1 MEIQHWYWL
10 EILVFS
16 FPNDYEQG
24 WTLKNEIKKEGI
36 GLHTGLNCS
45 VIIKPIELEGFYI
58 SFSEEPNKLIPIDI
72 SQVRNT
78 PLCTTLDLN
87 GKKLS
92 TVEHLLASLIGA
104 GLTHVNIEIN
114 GSEIPL
120 LDGSALGWIE
130 EIAKVGMTNSKTS
143 PRPRPEIKSPIF
155 VNKGE
160 SVIFAI
166 PSKHLKLIGFIDFP
180 YKAIGQQMF
189 SIDLSPNNFVKEI
202 APARTFG
209 FLDQLEELKKAGL
222 IKGGGLDNALVC
234 NGDSWV
240 NPPLRFANE
249 PVRHK
254 LLDLIGDLAFVGLPR
269 AQIFVYKGS
278 HSLHTE
284 FAASLQKVLT

>member
-1 MEIQHWYWL
+1 M
-10 EILVFS
+10 FS
-16 FPNDYEQG
+16 FPDDYEQG
-24 WTLKNEIKKEGI
+24 WTLQNEIKKDGI
-36 GLHTGLNCS
+36 GLHTGHKS
-45 VIIKPIELEGFYI
+45 TVIIKPTELIGFNI
-58 SFSEEPNKLIPIDI
+58 SFSDEPNKVIPIDI

-87 GKKLS
+87 GKRLS
-92 TVEHLLASLIGA
+92 TVEHLLASLIGS
-104 GLTHVNIEIN
+104 GLTHVHIEVN

-120 LDGSALGWIE
+120 LDGSAINWID
-130 EIAKVGMTNSKTS
+130 EISKVGMINSTTA
-143 PRPRPEIKSPIF
+143 PRSRPEITSPIF
-155 VNKGE
+155 VSQGE

-166 PSKHLKLIGFIDFP
+166 PSKKLKLIGLIDFP

-189 SIDLSPNNFVKEI
+189 SIELSPNNFVKEI

-222 IKGGGLDNALVC
+222 IKGGALENALVC
-234 NGDSWV
+234 NGESWV
-240 NPPLRFANE
+240 NPPLRFENE

-254 LLDLIGDLAFVGLPR
+254 LLDLIGDIALVGLPR

-278 HSLHTE
+278 HSLHSE

>member
-1 MEIQHWYWL
+1 M
-10 EILVFS
+10 FT
-16 FPNDYEQG
+16 FPENYEQG
-24 WTLKNEIKKEGI
+24 WTLRNEIKKNGT
-36 GLHTGLNCS
+36 GLHTGLECR
-45 VIIKPIELEGFYI
+45 VIIKPTDLPGFHL
-58 SFSEEPNKLIPIDI
+58 SFSEESNEVITVDI

-87 GKKLS
+87 GKQIA
-92 TVEHLLASLIGA
+92 TVEHLLAALIGS
-104 GLTHVNIEIN
+104 GLTHVHLEIE
-114 GSEIPL
+114 GREIPL
-120 LDGSALGWIE
+120 LDGSSMGWIE
-130 EIAKVGMTNSKTS
+130 EIEKVGMMNANTS
-143 PRPRPEIKSPIF
+143 PKPRPELKSPIF

-166 PSKHLKLIGFIDFP
+166 PSKKLKLIGLIDFP
-180 YKAIGQQMF
+180 YKAIGQQMY
-189 SIDLSPNNFVKEI
+189 SIELSPNNFVKEI

-209 FLDQLEELKKAGL
+209 LLDQLEELKKAGL
-222 IKGGGLDNALVC
+222 IKGGALENALVC

-254 LLDLIGDLAFVGLPR
+254 LLDLIGDLAFVGLPK

-278 HSLHTE
+278 HSLHAE

>member
-1 MEIQHWYWL
+1 M
-10 EILVFS
+10 FS

-24 WTLKNEIKKEGI
+24 WTLQNEIKKDGI
-36 GLHTGLNCS
+36 GLHTGLKCT
-45 VIIKPIELEGFYI
+45 VIIKPTELTGFYI
-58 SFSEEPNKLIPIDI
+58 SFSDEPNRVIPIDI
-72 SQVRNT
+72 SQVRDT
-78 PLCTTLDLN
+78 PLCTTLDLY
-87 GKKLS
+87 GKKVS

-104 GLTHVNIEIN
+104 GLTHVHIEIT

-120 LDGSALGWIE
+120 LDGSAICWVQEIE
-130 EIAKVGMTNSKTS
+130 KVGMISSITS

-155 VNKGE
+155 VSQGE
-160 SVIFAI
+160 SVIFAK
-166 PSKHLKLIGFIDFP
+166 PSENLKLIGLIDFP

-189 SIDLSPNNFVKEI
+189 SIELSPNNFVKEI

-209 FLDQLEELKKAGL
+209 FLDQLEELKKADL
-222 IKGGGLDNALVC
+222 IKGGALENALVC
-234 NGDSWV
+234 NGESWV
-240 NPPLRFANE
+240 NPPLRFDNE

-254 LLDLIGDLAFVGLPR
+254 LLDLIGDIALVGLPR

>member
-1 MEIQHWYWL
+1 M
-10 EILVFS
+10 FS
-16 FPNDYEQG
+16 FPNDYDQS
-24 WTLKNEIKKEGI
+24 WTLKNQIFKEGI
-36 GLHTGLNCS
+36 GLHSGLNCK
-45 VIIKPIELEGFYI
+45 VIIKPTELPGFHF
-58 SFSEEPNKLIPIDI
+58 SFSGESKKVFSIDI

-87 GKKLS
+87 GKNIA
-92 TVEHLLASLIGA
+92 TVEHLLASLIGS
-104 GLTHVNIEIN
+104 GLTHAHIEVTGN
-114 GSEIPL
+114 EIPL
-120 LDGSALGWIE
+120 LDGSALCWIK
-130 EIAKVGMTNSKTS
+130 EIKKVGMINPKTHS
-143 PRPRPEIKSPIF
+143 LPRPILNSPIF

-166 PSKHLKLIGFIDFP
+166 PSEKLKLIGLIDFP

-189 SIDLSPNNFVKEI
+189 SIELSPKSFVEEI

-209 FLDQLEELKKAGL
+209 FLDQLAELRKVGL
-222 IKGGGLDNALVC
+222 IQGGGLENALVC

-278 HSLHTE
+278 HALHAE

>member
-1 MEIQHWYWL
+1 M
-10 EILVFS
+10 FS
-16 FPNDYEQG
+16 FPDDYEQG
-24 WTLKNEIKKEGI
+24 WTLQNEIIKDGV
-36 GLHTGLNCS
+36 GLHTGLKCK
-45 VIIKPIELEGFYI
+45 VIIKPTELIGFYI
-58 SFSEEPNKLIPIDI
+58 SFSDEPNNVFPIDI

-87 GKKLS
+87 GKKVS

-104 GLTHVNIEIN
+104 GLTHVHIEIF

-120 LDGSALGWIE
+120 LDGSAIGWIE
-130 EIAKVGMTNSKTS
+130 EIEKVGMTSSTS
-143 PRPRPEIKSPIF
+143 APRPRPEIKSPIF
-155 VNKGE
+155 VSQGE
-160 SVIFAI
+160 SVIFAK
-166 PSKHLKLIGFIDFP
+166 PSKNLKLIGLIDFP

-189 SIDLSPNNFVKEI
+189 SIELSPNNFVKEI

-222 IKGGGLDNALVC
+222 IKGGALENALVC

-278 HSLHTE
+278 HSLHAE

>member
-1 MEIQHWYWL
+1 M
-10 EILVFS
+10 FS
-16 FPNDYEQG
+16 FPADYEEG
-24 WTLKNEIKKEGI
+24 WTLGSEINKTGI
-36 GLHTGLNCS
+36 GLHSGIQS
-45 VIIKPIELEGFYI
+45 KVIIKPTELPGFHF
-58 SFSEEPNKLIPIDI
+58 SFSDEANKVFSLDI
-72 SQVRNT
+72 SQVRHS
-78 PLCTTLDLN
+78 PLCTTIDLN
-87 GKKLS
+87 EKKIS
-92 TVEHLLASLIGA
+92 TVEHLLASLIGV
-104 GLTHVNIEIN
+104 GLTHAHIEITGN
-114 GSEIPL
+114 EIPL
-120 LDGSALGWIE
+120 LDGSSIGWIE
-130 EIAKVGMTNSKTS
+130 EIEKVGMVNSFTPPK
-143 PRPRPEIKSPIF
+143 PRPELNSPIF

-166 PSKHLKLIGFIDFP
+166 PSKILKLIGLIDFP
-180 YKAIGQQMF
+180 HKAIGQQMF
-189 SIDLSPNNFVKEI
+189 SIELSPNNFVKEI

-209 FLDQLEELKKAGL
+209 FLEQLKELKKAGL
-222 IKGGGLDNALVC
+222 IKGGALENALVC

>member
-1 MEIQHWYWL
+1 M
-10 EILVFS
+10 FS
-16 FPNDYEQG
+16 FPENYEQG
-24 WTLKNEIKKEGI
+24 WTLRNEIKKEGI
-36 GLHTGLNCS
+36 GLHTGIKCK
-45 VIIKPIELEGFYI
+45 VIIKPTQSAGFHF
-58 SFSEEPNKLIPIDI
+58 SFSEEANKVFSIDI

-78 PLCTTLDLN
+78 PLCTTIDLN
-87 GKKLS
+87 GKKIS
-92 TVEHLLASLIGA
+92 TVEHLLASLIGV
-104 GLTHVNIEIN
+104 GLTHAHIEITGN
-114 GSEIPL
+114 EIPL
-120 LDGSALGWIE
+120 LDGSAIGWIE
-130 EIAKVGMTNSKTS
+130 EIEKVGMVNSRTAPKA
-143 PRPRPEIKSPIF
+143 RPELTSPIF

-160 SVIFAI
+160 SVIFAK
-166 PSKHLKLIGFIDFP
+166 PSNNLKLIGLIDFP

-189 SIDLSPNNFVKEI
+189 SIELSPNNFVNEI

-222 IKGGGLDNALVC
+222 IKGGALENALVC

-254 LLDLIGDLAFVGLPR
+254 LLDLIGDLAFVGLPK

>member
-1 MEIQHWYWL
+1 M
-10 EILVFS
+10 FS
-16 FPNDYEQG
+16 FPDDYEQG
-24 WTLKNEIKKEGI
+24 WTLQNEIKKDGI
-36 GLHTGLNCS
+36 GLHTGLKS
-45 VIIKPIELEGFYI
+45 TVIIKPTELTGFNI
-58 SFSEEPNKLIPIDI
+58 SFSDEPNKVFPIDI

-87 GKKLS
+87 GKRVS

-104 GLTHVNIEIN
+104 GLTHVHIEIT

-120 LDGSALGWIE
+120 LDGSAIGWIE
-130 EIAKVGMTNSKTS
+130 EIKKVGMINSTTS
-143 PRPRPEIKSPIF
+143 PRPRPEISSPIF
-155 VNKGE
+155 FSQGE
-160 SVIFAI
+160 SVIFAM
-166 PSKHLKLIGFIDFP
+166 PSKKLKIIGLIDFP

-189 SIDLSPNNFVKEI
+189 SIELSPNNFVKEI

-222 IKGGGLDNALVC
+222 IKGGALENALVC

-278 HSLHTE
+278 HSLHAE
-284 FAASLQKVLT
+284 FAASLHKVLT

>member
-1 MEIQHWYWL
+1 M
-10 EILVFS
+10 
-16 FPNDYEQG
+16 
-24 WTLKNEIKKEGI
+24 
-36 GLHTGLNCS
+36 
-45 VIIKPIELEGFYI
+45 
-58 SFSEEPNKLIPIDI
+58 
-72 SQVRNT
+72 
-78 PLCTTLDLN
+78 
-87 GKKLS
+87 
-92 TVEHLLASLIGA
+92 LASLVGA
-104 GLTHVNIEIN
+104 GLTHAHIEITGN
-114 GSEIPL
+114 EIPS
-120 LDGSALGWIE
+120 LDGSAICWIE
-130 EIAKVGMTNSKTS
+130 EIKNVGMINSATS
-143 PRPRPEIKSPIF
+143 PKPRPELTSPVC

-166 PSKHLKLIGFIDFP
+166 PSKNLKLIGMIDFP
-180 YKAIGQQMF
+180 YKAIGQQIF
-189 SIDLSPNNFVKEI
+189 SIELTPNNFVKEI

-222 IKGGGLDNALVC
+222 IKGGALENALVC

>member
-1 MEIQHWYWL
+1 ML
-10 EILVFS
+10 S
-16 FPNDYEQG
+16 FPNDYEEG
-24 WTLKNEIKKEGI
+24 WTLQNEIIKDGI
-36 GLHTGLNCS
+36 GLHTGLQS
-45 VIIKPIELEGFYI
+45 TVIIKPTELNGFHI
-58 SFSEEPNKLIPIDI
+58 SFSDEPNKVIPIDI
-72 SQVRNT
+72 AQVRNS

-87 GKKLS
+87 GKKVS
-92 TVEHLLASLIGA
+92 TVEHLLASLIGS
-104 GLTHVNIEIN
+104 GVTHAHIEIT

-120 LDGSALGWIE
+120 LDGSAIGWVREIE
-130 EIAKVGMTNSKTS
+130 KVGMINSTTL
-143 PRPRPEIKSPIF
+143 PRPRPEIRSPIF
-155 VNKGE
+155 VKKGD

-166 PSKHLKLIGFIDFP
+166 PSKRLKLIGLIDFP
-180 YKAIGQQMF
+180 YEAIGQQMF

-209 FLDQLEELKKAGL
+209 FLDQLEELKSSGL
-222 IKGGGLDNALVC
+222 IKGGALENALVC

-240 NPPLRFANE
+240 NPPLRFPNE

-284 FAASLQKVLT
+284 FASSLQKALT

>member
-1 MEIQHWYWL
+1 MFL
-10 EILVFS
+10 
-16 FPNDYEQG
+16 FPNNYEKG
-24 WTLKNEIKKEGI
+24 WTLKNQIKKDGI
-36 GLHTGLNCS
+36 GLHTGLKCS
-45 VIIKPIELEGFYI
+45 VIIKPTELEGFHI
-58 SFSEEPNKLIPIDI
+58 SFSEEPNKVIPIEI

-87 GKKLS
+87 GKQVS
-92 TVEHLLASLIGA
+92 TVEHLMASLIGS

-120 LDGSALGWIE
+120 LDGSAIGWIK
-130 EIAKVGMTNSKTS
+130 EIEKVGMINSYTS

-160 SVIFAI
+160 SLIFAI
-166 PSKHLKLIGFIDFP
+166 PSKKLKLIGLIDFP

-189 SIDLSPNNFVKEI
+189 SIELTPNNFVKEI

-222 IKGGGLDNALVC
+222 IKGGALENALVC

-254 LLDLIGDLAFVGLPR
+254 LLDLIGDLAFVGLPK

-278 HSLHTE
+278 HSLHAE

>member
-1 MEIQHWYWL
+1 M
-10 EILVFS
+10 FS
-16 FPNDYEQG
+16 FPDNYEEG
-24 WTLKNEIKKEGI
+24 WTLQNEIKKSGI
-36 GLHTGLNCS
+36 GLHTGLKCT
-45 VIIKPIELEGFYI
+45 VTLKPTELSGFHI
-58 SFSEEPNKLIPIDI
+58 SFSDEPNKVIPIDI

-104 GLTHVNIEIN
+104 GLTHVHIEIA
-114 GSEIPL
+114 GDEIPL
-120 LDGSALGWIE
+120 LDGSAIGWVE
-130 EIAKVGMTNSKTS
+130 EIAQVGMINSITS
-143 PRPRPEIKSPIF
+143 PRPRPEIRAPIF

-160 SVIFAI
+160 SVIFAM
-166 PSKHLKLIGFIDFP
+166 PSKRLRLIGMVDFP

-189 SIDLSPNNFVKEI
+189 SIDLSPSNFVKEI

-222 IKGGGLDNALVC
+222 IKGGALENALVC

-240 NPPLRFANE
+240 NPPLRYSNE

-278 HSLHTE
+278 HSLHAE
-284 FAASLQKVLT
+284 FASSLHKVLT

>member
-1 MEIQHWYWL
+1 
-10 EILVFS
+10 VFS
-16 FPNDYEQG
+16 CPNDYDQG
-24 WTLKNEIKKEGI
+24 WTLQNEIKKDGI
-36 GLHTGLNCS
+36 GLHTGLKS
-45 VIIKPIELEGFYI
+45 TVIIKPTELEGFHI
-58 SFSEEPNKLIPIDI
+58 SFSEEPDKVFPIDI

-87 GKKLS
+87 GKQIS
-92 TVEHLLASLIGA
+92 TVEHLFASLIGA
-104 GLTHVNIEIN
+104 GLTHASIEIH

-120 LDGSALGWIE
+120 LDGSAIGWIK
-130 EIAKVGMTNSKTS
+130 EIEKAGMIKSITS

-155 VNKGE
+155 VKKGE
-160 SVIFAI
+160 SVIFAM
-166 PSKHLKLIGFIDFP
+166 PSKTLKLIGLIDFP

-189 SIDLSPNNFVKEI
+189 SIELSPNNFVKEI

-222 IKGGGLDNALVC
+222 IKGGALENALVC

-254 LLDLIGDLAFVGLPR
+254 LLDLIGDLAFVGLPK

-278 HSLHTE
+278 HSLHAE

>member
-1 MEIQHWYWL
+1 M
-10 EILVFS
+10 FS

-24 WTLKNEIKKEGI
+24 WTLQNEIKKDGI
-36 GLHTGLNCS
+36 GLHTGLKCT
-45 VIIKPIELEGFYI
+45 VIIKPTELTGFYI
-58 SFSEEPNKLIPIDI
+58 SFSDEPNRVIPIDI
-72 SQVRNT
+72 SQVRDT
-78 PLCTTLDLN
+78 PLCTTLDLY
-87 GKKLS
+87 GKKVS

-104 GLTHVNIEIN
+104 GLTHVHIEIT

-120 LDGSALGWIE
+120 LDGSAICWVQEIE
-130 EIAKVGMTNSKTS
+130 KVGMISSITS

-155 VNKGE
+155 VSQGE
-160 SVIFAI
+160 SVIFAK
-166 PSKHLKLIGFIDFP
+166 PSENLKLIGLIDFP

-189 SIDLSPNNFVKEI
+189 SIELSPNNFVKEI

-209 FLDQLEELKKAGL
+209 FLDQLEELRQAGL
-222 IKGGGLDNALVC
+222 IKGGALENALVC

-240 NPPLRFANE
+240 NPPLRFSNE

-278 HSLHTE
+278 HSLHAE
-284 FAASLQKVLT
+284 FASSLQKVLS